1 MSPELSWPRAN
12 GKNLLHYKWSLREY
26 HHVPTEHNAT
36 THPNWI
42 ESPLLRTIHQRRWTS
57 VWARSVVVILL
68 LASAPRIQAQSGTA
82 EGLTAKLDAR
92 TGDYVVSGRVSG
104 WQFRGS
110 TDSPVRDLV
119 RAAGG
124 DALGPFHSL
133 RFNWSW
139 NGVTVTGEIKTY
151 DQRPVARFQLTYD
164 TRPAPHPQLNFPNFT
179 SLPGGLHVFSYRDLM
194 FAPPQFAAGN
204 YGTPWLL
211 FDDHF
216 NAAILSPAGGYQ
228 VTGLSGNGK
237 NTAGVSLDAE
247 VDLVPA
253 GYSVSSIL
261 VLGAGI
267 GRVYDDWGA
276 ALNIIQGRSRPSN
289 EADDS
294 LRYLGYWTD
303 GGAYYYRNFDPQ
315 LGYDGTLLAEIRH
328 LHSSGIPVRYLQ
340 LDSWWYEK
348 GNVGPDGIP
357 LKPQGPGAG
366 PTVPGPT
373 QRGRPVFPAARW
385 NAGGGIWLYEA
396 SPTLFPQGLEAFH
409 QQVEMPLV
417 THSKYIGP
425 DSPYHGTYLISGIA
439 PIDSKYW
446 SHIAS
451 YLHESGV
458 VNYEQDWLDYIQEY
472 SGFEANLSLGDQF
485 FDNMASA
492 MKAQGL
498 TMQYSMAKPRNFLQ
512 GSRYSNLTTIR
523 VSGDRFIRTRWHEF
537 LFTSQ
542 LAGALGIWPWA
553 DNANSQDVNAIL
565 LQTLS
570 AGPVGFGDELG
581 KESKQN
587 LLQAARTDGVIV
599 KPDAPLVPIDAAYLD
614 GALGRHKPTLGY
626 THTEHAGIT
635 TAYLFAFA
643 AKPED
648 HGPVQFQAHD
658 VGLSGAMVV
667 YDYFAHRFTLVP
679 AGDSFHGELGGD
691 HASFYICATPG
702 KSGIAFLGDRDKFVG
717 TGRMRIAS
725 IADSAKQLETDVI
738 FARDESEL
746 TLHVHAGFEPRVTA
760 QGGRVGIVK
769 YDPATGEFDVPISP
783 DPKKQPVTRSAWEP
797 SVREVHVTFSRP

>member
-1 MSPELSWPRAN
+1 MKIPAN
-12 GKNLLHYKWSLREY
+12 FSENLRLHAGAGSG
-26 HHVPTEHNAT
+26 
-36 THPNWI
+36 
-42 ESPLLRTIHQRRWTS
+42 RRL
-57 VWARSVVVILL
+57 VWATALSLILSIV
-68 LASAPRIQAQSGTA
+68 LAPGLRAQAKPMAGVTA
-82 EGLTAKLDAR
+82 TVDAQ
-92 TGDYVVSGRVSG
+92 TGDYVVSGPVPG

-110 TDSPVRDLV
+110 TRSPVQDLV
-119 RAAGG
+119 HAASS

-164 TRPAPHPQLNFPNFT
+164 TRPAPHPQLKFPDFT
-179 SLPGGLHVFSYRDLM
+179 SLPAGLHVFSYRDLM

-216 NAAILSPAGGYQ
+216 NAAIISPAGGYQ
-228 VTGLSGNGK
+228 VTGLTGDGQK
-237 NTAGVSLDAE
+237 TAGVSLDAE
-247 VDLVPA
+247 VDLVPV

-261 VLGAGI
+261 VLGTGI

-276 ALNIIQGRSRPSN
+276 ALNLIQGRSQPSN

-303 GGAYYYRNFDPQ
+303 AGAYYYRTFDPK
-315 LGYDGTLLAEIRH
+315 LGYPGTLQAEIQH
-328 LHSSGIPVRYLQ
+328 LHSSGIPVHYLQ
-340 LDSWWYEK
+340 LDSWWYQK
-348 GNVGPDGIP
+348 GDVGPDNMP
-357 LKPQGPGAG
+357 SRPQRPGAG
-366 PTVPGPT
+366 ATGPGTTGPGTT
-373 QRGRPVFPAARW
+373 QGGRPVFPPARW

-396 SPTLFPQGLEAFH
+396 ADTLFPQGLQAFH
-409 QQVEMPLV
+409 QQVDMPFV
-417 THSKYIGP
+417 THSKYMGP

-439 PIDSKYW
+439 PIDPKYW

-451 YLHESGV
+451 YLHDSGAV
-458 VNYEQDWLDYIQEY
+458 IYEQDWLDYIQEY
-472 SGFEANLSLGDQF
+472 SGFEANLTLGDEF

-492 MKAQGL
+492 MKAQGIN
-498 TMQYSMAKPRNFLQ
+498 MQYSMAKPRNFLQ

-523 VSGDRFIRTRWHEF
+523 VSGDRFYRTRWHEF

-587 LLQAARTDGVIV
+587 LLQAARSDGVIV
-599 KPDAPLVPIDAAYLD
+599 KPDAPLVPIDADYLD
-614 GALGRHKPTLGY
+614 GALGRNAPTLGY
-626 THTEHAGIT
+626 TYTAQGDTT
-635 TAYLFAFA
+635 TAYVFAFA
-643 AKPED
+643 QTPED
-648 HGPVQFQAHD
+648 RKAVHFRAHD
-658 VGLSGAMVV
+658 VGLDGAMAV
-667 YDYFAHRFTLVP
+667 YDYFAPKMTLVP
-679 AGDSFHGELGGD
+679 AGGVFNGELEAD
-691 HASFYICATPG
+691 DASFYISASPG
-702 KSGIAFLGDRDKFVG
+702 KSGIAFLGDRDDFVG

-725 IADSAKQLETDVI
+725 INDSPQQLEATVL
-738 FARDESEL
+738 FAQAESEI
-746 TLHVHAGFEPRVTA
+746 TLHGYAKFEPQVTAHGGHAGDLH
-760 QGGRVGIVK
+760 
-769 YDPATGEFDVPISP
+769 YDAATGEFDVSISP
-783 DPKKQPVTRSAWEP
+783 DANAPAAAQTAWEP
-797 SVREVHVTFSRP
+797 SVREVHVLLRRQ

>member
-1 MSPELSWPRAN
+1 MW
-12 GKNLLHYKWSLREY
+12 
-26 HHVPTEHNAT
+26 
-36 THPNWI
+36 
-42 ESPLLRTIHQRRWTS
+42 
-57 VWARSVVVILL
+57 
-68 LASAPRIQAQSGTA
+68 AQSGNA
-82 EGLTAKLDAR
+82 EGLTATLDAQ
-92 TGDYVVSGRVSG
+92 TGEYVVSGPVAG

-110 TDSPVRDLV
+110 TGSPVQNLV
-119 RAAGG
+119 RAADR

-133 RFNWSW
+133 RFNWNW

-151 DQRPVARFQLTYD
+151 DERPVARFQLTYV
-164 TRPAPHPQLNFPNFT
+164 TRPAPHPQLNVPDFT

-228 VTGLSGNGK
+228 VTALSGNGQ

-253 GYSVSSIL
+253 GYSVNSIL
-261 VLGAGI
+261 VLGTGI
-267 GRVYDDWGA
+267 GRVFDDWGA

-315 LGYDGTLLAEIRH
+315 LGYPGTLLAEISH
-328 LHSSGIPVRYLQ
+328 LRSSGIPVRYLQ
-340 LDSWWYEK
+340 LDSWWYPK
-348 GNVGPDGIP
+348 GDVGPDNMP
-357 LKPQGPGAG
+357 STPQPPGAG
-366 PTVPGPT
+366 AT
-373 QRGRPVFPAARW
+373 QRGRPVFPPARW

-396 SPTLFPQGLEAFH
+396 SDTLFPQGLQAFH
-409 QQVEMPLV
+409 QQVDLPLV
-417 THSKYIGP
+417 THSKYLGP
-425 DSPYHGTYLISGIA
+425 DSPYHGTYRISGIA
-439 PIDSKYW
+439 PIDPGYW

-451 YLHESGV
+451 YLHDSGV
-458 VNYEQDWLDYIQEY
+458 VTYEQDWLDYIQEY

-498 TMQYSMAKPRNFLQ
+498 TIQYSMAKPRNFLQ

-523 VSGDRFIRTRWHEF
+523 VSGDRFLRTRWHHF
-537 LFTSQ
+537 LYTSQ

-553 DNANSQDVNAIL
+553 DNANSQDVNAVL

-587 LLQAARTDGVIV
+587 LLQAARSDGVIV
-599 KPDAPLVPIDAAYLD
+599 KPDAPLVPIDADYLE
-614 GALGRHKPTLGY
+614 GALGRNGPTLGY
-626 THTEHAGIT
+626 THTTQGDIT
-635 TAYLFAFA
+635 TAYVFAFA
-643 AKPED
+643 QTPQDRKAVHFK
-648 HGPVQFQAHD
+648 AHD
-658 VGLSGAMVV
+658 VGLDGPLVV
-667 YDYFAHRFTLVP
+667 YDYFARKLTLVP
-679 AGDSFHGELGGD
+679 AGSAFNGELEGD
-691 HASFYICATPG
+691 DASFYISASPG
-702 KSGIAFLGDRDKFVG
+702 KSGIAFLGDRDDFVG

-725 IADSAKQLETDVI
+725 VADSATQLNTTVI
-738 FARDESEL
+738 FAREESEL
-746 TLHVHAGFEPRVTA
+746 TLHGYAGFTPRVTA
-760 QGGRVGIVK
+760 QGGRVGSVH
-769 YDPATGEFDVPISP
+769 YNAATGEFDVPISA
-783 DPKKQPVTRSAWEP
+783 DPNNQPVDRTAWEP
-797 SVREVHVTFSRP
+797 PVREVHVTFSRP